1 MIEALYYQLQ
11 AYAQAN
17 PLEFAAWVFAS
28 IIVSGW
34 FVVVRR

>member
-11 AYAQAN
+11 AYAQSN
-17 PLEFAAWVFAS
+17 PMELMAWVIAGV
-28 IIVSGW
+28 IVSGW